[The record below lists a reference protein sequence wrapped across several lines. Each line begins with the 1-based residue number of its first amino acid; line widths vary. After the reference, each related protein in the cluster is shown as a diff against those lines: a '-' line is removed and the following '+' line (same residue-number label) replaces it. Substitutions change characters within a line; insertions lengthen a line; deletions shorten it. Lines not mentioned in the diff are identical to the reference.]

1 MADFVLPS
9 GRVVQTQEPLWGAY
23 LHAITAGLDKP
34 EEYAY
39 LKAAAVVPGLSRDEV
54 AALSREDGIA
64 LNVEVT
70 RVFNG
75 RPEEKEIPFGNNS
88 SSASPEETLPKES
101 PSIG

>member
-9 GRVVQTQEPLWGAY
+9 GRVVQVEEPLWGPY
-23 LHAITAGLDKP
+23 LHAITGGLANA

-39 LKAAAVVPGLSRDEV
+39 LKYEAVVPSLTRAEI
-54 AALSREDGIA
+54 AALSRADGIA

-88 SSASPEETLPKES
+88 SSLSPEATQPTES
-101 PSIG
+101 PSTD